1 MMKRL
6 LIVIAILS
14 SIHAW
19 AQQGI
24 KFEETLNWEQ
34 IKAKAKKENSYIF
47 IDAYA
52 TWCVPCKEMSAKI
65 FSKQEIGDFYNKNFI
80 NVAIQFDRKS
90 TDNKRIKEWYNDA
103 KKIKDNFKILA
114 YPTYLYFNP
123 NGELVYK
130 IVGANYDP
138 TSFLENTKLA
148 LDTKTQYPTLKD
160 QFVNG
165 KRDTAFLATLI
176 KAGINS
182 SDMKSLPTFI
192 NSYLKSQTNLL
203 TKQNIIYIF
212 YGTQSTTDFGFET
225 LQKHSEAID
234 SVIGKGFSRKTVN
247 RLIFNETVFPMLKT
261 NAVIK
266 NYGGGM
272 IDYQGDLNKSV
283 DWQTVSNLVKNKF
296 PDRLEEVNRFSKT
309 LYYQWA
315 EDWTK
320 YAEVVSEYLEK
331 KPNQLNPDELSDYT
345 EVLFQFSND
354 SSQLQKAESWSKLSM
369 ASKGTDPIRYKVIN
383 TRLLYKNGKKAEAIT
398 QMQSVIDSL
407 GQTSGQLVD
416 EVNKMKNNEKTWF

>member
-1 MMKRL
+1 MKRL
-6 LIVIAILS
+6 LIVIVILS
-14 SIHAW
+14 SIHAR

-24 KFEETLNWEQ
+24 KFEKALNWEQ

-47 IDAYA
+47 VDAYT
-52 TWCVPCKEMSAKI
+52 TWCIPCKEMTAKI
-65 FSKQEIGDFYNKNFI
+65 FPRQEIGDFFNKNFI

-90 TDNKRIKEWYNDA
+90 TDNKRIKEWYSDA
-103 KKIKDNFKILA
+103 KKIRDNYKILE

-123 NGELVYK
+123 DGELVYK

-148 LDTKTQYPTLKD
+148 LDPKTQYPTLKD
-160 QFVNG
+160 QFANG

-182 SDMKSLPTFI
+182 YDMKSLPNFI
-192 NSYLKSQTNLL
+192 NPYLKSQINLL

-225 LQKHSEAID
+225 LQKHPEAVD

-247 RLIFNETVFPMLKT
+247 RLIFNETVFPMLRT

-272 IDYQGDLNKSV
+272 VEYQGDLNKSV
-283 DWQTVSNLVKNKF
+283 DWPTVSNLVKNKF

-320 YAEVVSEYLEK
+320 YAEVVSEYLGK
-331 KPNQLNPDELSDYT
+331 NPNQLNPDELSDYT
-345 EVLFQFSND
+345 EVIFQFSND
-354 SSQLQKAESWSKLSM
+354 STQLKKAESWSELALS
-369 ASKGTDPIRYKVIN
+369 SKGTDPIRYKVIN
-383 TRLLYKNGKKAEAIT
+383 TRLMYKNGKKAEAIN

>member
-1 MMKRL
+1 MKRL
-6 LIVIAILS
+6 LIVIVILS
-14 SIHAW
+14 SINAR

-24 KFEETLNWEQ
+24 KFEKTLNWEQ

-47 IDAYA
+47 VDAYA
-52 TWCVPCKEMSAKI
+52 TWCIPCKEMTAKI
-65 FSKQEIGDFYNKNFI
+65 FPRQEIGDFYNKNFI

-90 TDNKRIKEWYNDA
+90 TDNKRIKEWYSDA
-103 KKIKDNFKILA
+103 KKIKDNYKILE

-148 LDTKTQYPTLKD
+148 LDPKTQYPTLKD

-192 NSYLKSQTNLL
+192 NPYLKSQTNLL

-272 IDYQGDLNKSV
+272 VDYQGDLNKNV
-283 DWQTVSNLVKNKF
+283 DWPTVSNLVKNKF
-296 PDRLEEVNRFSKT
+296 PDRLEEVTRFSKT

-320 YAEVVSEYLEK
+320 YAEIVTEYLEK
-331 KPNQLNPDELSDYT
+331 KPNQLNPDELSDHT
-345 EVLFQFSND
+345 EVIFQFSND
-354 SSQLQKAESWSKLSM
+354 SSQLQKAEGWSKLAMS
-369 ASKGTDPIRYKVIN
+369 SNGTDPTRYKVIN
-383 TRLLYKNGKKAEAIT
+383 TRLMYKNGKKAEAIN